1 VTEGQTLDLELLHQP
16 DGTTIDIDRVLLI
29 ENDGRV
35 TTGKPFIEGA
45 KVVAEVLERVKGEKL
60 IVFRYKRKTR
70 YHVKTGHRQQYN
82 RVQVKSIVTA

>member
-1 VTEGQTLDLELLHQP
+1 MTEGQTLDLELLHQP

>member
-1 VTEGQTLDLELLHQP
+1 LDLELLHQP
-16 DGTTIDIDRVLLI
+16 DGAIVDIDRVLLI
-29 ENDGRV
+29 ENDGTV

-45 KVVAEVLERVKGEKL
+45 KVVAEVVERVKGEKL